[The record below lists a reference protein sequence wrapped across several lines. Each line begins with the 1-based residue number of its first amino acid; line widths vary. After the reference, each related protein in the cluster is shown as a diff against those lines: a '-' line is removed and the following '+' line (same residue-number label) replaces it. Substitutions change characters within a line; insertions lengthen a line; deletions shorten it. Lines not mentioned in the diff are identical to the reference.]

1 MLPGDAPI
9 PSRNRVARRELHITQ
24 RDALLVDRMLEEQV
38 GARWTPHG
46 VRRTGR
52 AAAPPESWPGRTR
65 ARSASTMPLRPA
77 TPHYPQPGRTRQ
89 DASRARVPRVGAGR
103 RAVPHRRRRGGATK
117 LGTQIAEV
125 LTLGAA
131 HGTEPLL
138 AALER
143 AVTFGR
149 WRADDVRPVHG
160 RRRPCTP
167 SDIGWSGAGVD
178 VAVGADQVLG
188 RLPDRHRCRGR

>member
-1 MLPGDAPI
+1 MRPFHP
-9 PSRNRVARRELHITQ
+9 E
-24 RDALLVDRMLEEQV
+24 
-38 GARWTPHG
+38 
-46 VRRTGR
+46 R
-52 AAAPPESWPGRTR
+52 AWPGRRCTSPR
-65 ARSASTMPLRPA
+65 AMRSWWTGCWRSRSALDGPLMVSAAPVGPPRHRNHGLVAPGEVSSDDA
-77 TPHYPQPGRTRQ
+77 TTTGHAPLPPTGAHAPGRQSSESSSGWGRSPSSSSP
-89 DASRARVPRVGAGR
+89 APPRPG
-103 RAVPHRRRRGGATK
+103 PTK
-117 LGTQIAEV
+117 LGTEIAEV

-131 HGTEPLL
+131 HGPEPLL